1 MPMYFF
7 SKLIPPR
14 PSFAFDMNDSERAL
28 MEQHAKYWSRV
39 AADGNAV
46 VFGPVADPNGPF
58 GLLVLEVEREE
69 DAQKLIA
76 NDPVNQSDLGF
87 KFQTYPMLSAVTRKQ
102 VLERPLAN
110 QDDRKNDQ
118 AF

>member
-1 MPMYFF
+1 MPVYFF

-28 MEQHAKYWSRV
+28 MQQHGVYWSKV
-39 AADGNAV
+39 AADGKAI

-69 DAQKLIA
+69 DAKKLIA
-76 NDPVNQSDLGF
+76 NDPVNQSGLNF
-87 KFQTYPMLSAVTRKQ
+87 KFETYPMLSAVTRG
-102 VLERPLAN
+102 
-110 QDDRKNDQ
+110 
-118 AF
+118 